1 MRVDLT
7 ATIQKNHLKTDGGNL
22 IFLAVEKSDD
32 EHCATQSDSAQEEIS
47 STGSTFTFTHY
58 LHTVHPYPVA
68 THSSL
73 SISFKMTD
81 NSTSSSSSSSSAE
94 AVARA
99 ARSAFESASQLL
111 STSASA
117 DQTRSSALLS
127 IRTALEAHKFQIQES
142 NKLDMDA
149 ATVLV
154 QQGRLSSSLAS
165 RLDLFSKAGKWESLL
180 DGVSDVAKL
189 PSPLDQVQWAK
200 RLADETDTQGAID
213 LYRITCP
220 IGVLLC
226 IFEAR
231 PEVVVNI
238 ASLAIKSGNA
248 AILKGGKES
257 KHTAAILSKIIS
269 DALNDAGLPKDLIQ
283 TVETRGDIQSLLHL
297 DDYIDLVIP
306 RGSNEL
312 VKAIQRDAR
321 MPVMGHADGLCIG
334 YVHEDADLEMVKGTV
349 VDAKT
354 DYPAACN
361 ALETL
366 LINES
371 LVNNPEF
378 WPHLAQTLL
387 ENKIELRL
395 DSKSLEILQTLAPEL
410 VERFPTQIVPAKP
423 ADFHTEFLDL
433 ILAVATTP
441 NLDAAISHIT
451 THSSGHTD
459 LILTS
464 SSSNSPNAAAE
475 KFVKSINSANVFVNI
490 STRFADGFRFGLG
503 TEVGISTG
511 KTHARGP
518 VGLDGLVIYKYVA
531 KSLPLSSSSQSGAH
545 HDVEE
550 SSSTTSSSSSSNE
563 KKRKRA
569 EGASGGGG
577 GGAQTAADFNKGRKW
592 SHKDIKAH
600 YPTF

>member
-1 MRVDLT
+1 MQT
-7 ATIQKNHLKTDGGNL
+7 
-22 IFLAVEKSDD
+22 
-32 EHCATQSDSAQEEIS
+32 
-47 STGSTFTFTHY
+47 
-58 LHTVHPYPVA
+58 
-68 THSSL
+68 
-73 SISFKMTD
+73 
-81 NSTSSSSSSSSAE
+81 TSSADSVAK
-94 AVARA
+94 AARA
-99 ARSAFESASQLL
+99 AFEAASQLL
-111 STSASA
+111 STSPSA
-117 DQTRSSALLS
+117 DSTRSSALLS
-127 IRTALEAHKFQIQES
+127 IRSALEANRSRIQS
-142 NKLDMDA
+142 ANKADMEA
-149 ATVLV
+149 ALVLV
-154 QQGRLSSSLAS
+154 QQGKLSSALAS

-180 DGVSDVAKL
+180 AGVSDVAAL

-200 RLADETDTQGAID
+200 RLADATDLQGAID

-257 KHTAAILSKIIS
+257 KHTAAVLSTIIS
-269 DALNDAGLPKDLIQ
+269 DALKQVGLPKHLIQ
-283 TVETRGDIQSLLHL
+283 TVETRDDIQSLLHL

-334 YVHEDADLEMVKGTV
+334 YVHTDAHLEMVKGTV
-349 VDAKT
+349 VDSKT

-366 LINES
+366 LINQQLLS
-371 LVNNPEF
+371 KHDF
-378 WPHLAQTLL
+378 WPPLAEALL
-387 ENKIELRL
+387 AAGIELRL
-395 DSKSLEILQTLAPEL
+395 DQPCLDALKSFKPDLLTTYSDKVIE
-410 VERFPTQIVPAKP
+410 AKP
-423 ADFHTEFLDL
+423 SDFQTEFLDL
-433 ILAVATTP
+433 TLAVASIAS
-441 NLDAAISHIT
+441 LDAAIEHIT

-459 LILTS
+459 LMLTS
-464 SSSNSPNAAAE
+464 TASPNASAE
-475 KFVKSINSANVFVNI
+475 KFVKSINSANVFVNV

-531 KSLPLSSSSQSGAH
+531 KS
-545 HDVEE
+545 D
-550 SSSTTSSSSSSNE
+550 
-563 KKRKRA
+563 
-569 EGASGGGG
+569 GGNNKN
-577 GGAQTAADFNKGRKW
+577 GAQTAADFNKGRKW
-592 SHKDIKAH
+592 AHKEIEPK
-600 YPTF
+600 YPTL